1 MVRGA
6 WCAVTRGRHHSLIV
20 KFFIYAI
27 PASKLP
33 VNEEKFTPAPKKIIF
48 LTWEYNFLSEVAV
61 SWAFSEKNSVKKN
74 AINLFLN
81 VQKKCFI
88 IL

>member
-33 VNEEKFTPAPKKIIF
+33 VNEEKFTPAPEKNIF
-48 LTWEYNFLSEVAV
+48 LTWEYDFLSEVVV
-61 SWAFSEKNSVKKN
+61 SWAFSGKKT
-74 AINLFLN
+74 ASRKM
-81 VQKKCFI
+81 Q
-88 IL
+88 

>member
-27 PASKLP
+27 PVSKLP

-61 SWAFSEKNSVKKN
+61 SWAFQGKAVSRK
-74 AINLFLN
+74 
-81 VQKKCFI
+81 VQ
-88 IL
+88 